1 MVLLGMSLEDV
12 QTALDL
18 DEGLAVLDRRTAREV
33 SGG

>member
-18 DEGLAVLDRRTAREV
+18 EEGLAGLDRRTARGV